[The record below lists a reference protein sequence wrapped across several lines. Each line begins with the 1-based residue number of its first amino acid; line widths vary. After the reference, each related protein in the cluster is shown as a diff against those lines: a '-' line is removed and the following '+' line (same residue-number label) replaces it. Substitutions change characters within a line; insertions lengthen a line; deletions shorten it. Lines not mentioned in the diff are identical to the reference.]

1 MSFTLRLSPRKRA
14 SGRFI
19 GRVRDELIKAFL
31 EAKAER
37 GLTQRQLA
45 DDLGVDRARVSRA
58 LKGEENLT
66 LRSVAE
72 FASALDREIVFSL
85 TKRSV
90 APGQN
95 IRPVIRQEIGT
106 VGDWEMDRA
115 TAVDGPAMRSAM

>member
-1 MSFTLRLSPRKRA
+1 M
-14 SGRFI
+14 
-19 GRVRDELIKAFL
+19 RDELIKAFL

-72 FASALDREIVFSL
+72 FAFALDREIVFSL
-85 TKRSV
+85 RRRSI

-95 IRPVIRQEIGT
+95 IRPVIRREIGT
-106 VGDWEMDRA
+106 VDDWGMDQA
-115 TAVDGPAMRSAM
+115 DAVDAPALRPAM

>member
-1 MSFTLRLSPRKRA
+1 MSFTLKLSPRRRA
-14 SGRFI
+14 AGRFI
-19 GRVRDELIKAFL
+19 GRVRDELVRAFL

-85 TKRSV
+85 RKRSV
-90 APGQN
+90 TPGQN

-106 VGDWEMDRA
+106 VDDWGMDRA
-115 TAVDGPAMRSAM
+115 TAVDGPALRSAM